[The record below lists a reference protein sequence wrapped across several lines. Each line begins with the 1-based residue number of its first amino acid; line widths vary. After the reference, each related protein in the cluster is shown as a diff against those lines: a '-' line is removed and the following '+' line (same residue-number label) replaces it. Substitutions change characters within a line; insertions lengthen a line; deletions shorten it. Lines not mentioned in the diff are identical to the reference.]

1 MPVEE
6 VNCQDR
12 KKHHGSNKPGSL
24 LSNRT
29 NLISG
34 FCENKSCEG
43 LTFLPAFFCLFVR
56 KFILSTKPRMMRIS
70 LPFPERLSKLFNIPV
85 YSTFPL
91 LVISKPWVL
100 SLSAAAVHS
109 RKFYFP
115 EGLGISEGPWM
126 KDYESAC
133 ELVRAA
139 LFLVIMSCSPPY
151 L

>member
-1 MPVEE
+1 
-6 VNCQDR
+6 
-12 KKHHGSNKPGSL
+12 
-24 LSNRT
+24 
-29 NLISG
+29 
-34 FCENKSCEG
+34 
-43 LTFLPAFFCLFVR
+43 
-56 KFILSTKPRMMRIS
+56 MRIPPP
-70 LPFPERLSKLFNIPV
+70 PFPERLSKLFNIPV

-100 SLSAAAVHS
+100 LAAAVHS

-151 L
+151 LWLRWFKSMMCEKKTTLNGFLVNRKGNCGFSLAVKQRYNFCGCL